1 MHLIQFPRNARL
13 TDWFI
18 RCDLDAEYKDATLH
32 ATVEAHSSVR
42 STLRLTLRELA
53 KNGGAILGKASRT
66 IDNSSGPVE
75 MSLAVSNPTK
85 WTAETPYLYE
95 VELSLDSRPTQDH
108 PHVVHQRFGFRKVQ
122 RKDGMIVVNGKP
134 IRFRGVNRHDH
145 HPRLGRAVPFD
156 SVLRDLLLMKQ
167 HNINAIRCSHYPSH
181 PGLYGLADEL
191 GLWVMDEADLE
202 CHGFLDAISQP
213 LQLDPHL
220 SYEERR
226 RLTFELCA
234 KPTSDNPSWEA
245 AYVDRMEAM
254 VQRDKNHASIIV
266 WSLGNES
273 FYGQCHR
280 AMARYGRSVD
290 PTRLIHYEGDVEA
303 DTADMFSFM
312 YPGLEKLRHL
322 AATKGSN
329 SNEKEAGFEKPI
341 ILCEYGHAMGNGP
354 GLLPDYE
361 DCFDQ
366 IPRLQGGFI
375 WEWANHGL
383 WKDGQDGRSGYFA
396 YGGDFDDDPND
407 GPFVMDGLLYSTHEP
422 APGLLELKRAYEPV
436 KLALDGH
443 RLTVRNRYDFIHLG
457 HLAASY
463 TVEAFDDDTA
473 TILASGELA
482 LPSTA
487 PGSCS
492 VLLLP
497 TEITK
502 HAAPGAYLTVSVRQR
517 YATAWAPIGYEVS
530 WTQAPLSPLPELSS
544 DQSPLVSAVALRRPE
559 SSISTK
565 ISGTKL
571 MISGEGSWTF
581 EFDTAFGV
589 LSSWKSNLV
598 TLLEAD
604 PATRAAILPSFYRP
618 PTDNDEDDMKHWR
631 SYRLHQLTSQ
641 LRSFR
646 VHPGTTHG
654 LIIEAQTF
662 IGPPVLAWGF
672 DTTTV
677 YRIAPDGSI
686 SMCVSVTPVGSP
698 PKTMPRAG
706 LNVRASAQL
715 KRVKWLGLG
724 PGESYPDKRAAQRL
738 GVWAVDSLEQLA
750 TPYEVPQ
757 EYGNRM
763 GTAWVNFTNESGQG
777 FRARPVAGMQN
788 GEGLSWVAK
797 EFSDAA
803 IEAARHPCD
812 LNATTR
818 EEATLIRLDAR
829 VRGVGTAACGPGPL
843 AKHDLE
849 VRPLQYE
856 ITLESVGL

>member
-1 MHLIQFPRNARL
+1 M
-13 TDWFI
+13 
-18 RCDLDAEYKDATLH
+18 
-32 ATVEAHSSVR
+32 
-42 STLRLTLRELA
+42 TLRELA
-53 KNGGAILGKASRT
+53 NNGGAILGKASRT
-66 IDNSSGPVE
+66 IDSSSGRVE
-75 MSLAVSNPTK
+75 VSLAVSNPKK
-85 WTAETPYLYE
+85 WTAETPYLYD
-95 VELSLDSRPTQDH
+95 VELSLDSKPIQTH
-108 PHVVHQRFGFRKVQ
+108 PQVVHQRFGFRKVQ
-122 RKDGMIVVNGKP
+122 RKDGLMIVNGKP

-156 SVLRDLLLMKQ
+156 FLWHDLLLMKQ
-167 HNINAIRCSHYPSH
+167 HNINAVRCIHYPSH
-181 PGLYGLADEL
+181 PRLYDVADEL

-213 LQLDPHL
+213 LQLDPRL

-226 RLTFELCA
+226 RLTFELFA

-245 AYVDRMEAM
+245 AYADRMEAM
-254 VQRDKNHASIIV
+254 VQRAKNHASIIV

-273 FYGQCHR
+273 FYGECHR

-290 PTRLIHYEGDVEA
+290 PTRLLHYEGDVEA
-303 DTADMFSFM
+303 DTADMYSFM

-322 AATKGSN
+322 AATKGISSN
-329 SNEKEAGFEKPI
+329 DTEPGFEKPI

-361 DCFDQ
+361 ACFDQ

-383 WKDGQDGRSGYFA
+383 WKDGHDGRSGYFA
-396 YGGDFDDDPND
+396 YGGDFEDEPND
-407 GPFVMDGLLYSTHEP
+407 GAFVMDGLLYSTHEP

-436 KLALDGH
+436 KLALESH
-443 RLTVRNRYDFIHLG
+443 QLTIRNRYDFIHLE

-463 TVEAFDDDTA
+463 TVEIFDDDAA
-473 TILASGELA
+473 TIFASGELA

-497 TEITK
+497 AEITK
-502 HAAPGAYLTVSVRQR
+502 HAASGAYLTVSVCQR
-517 YATAWAPIGYEVS
+517 HTTAWALVGHEVS
-530 WTQAPLSPLPELSS
+530 WTQAPLSPLLELSLYHS
-544 DQSPLVSAVALRRPE
+544 SLMSAVAFRRPK
-559 SSISTK
+559 SSISTE

-571 MISGEGSWTF
+571 TVSGEGSWTF
-581 EFDTAFGV
+581 EFETAFGV

-604 PATRAAILPSFYRP
+604 PATRVAILPSFYRP
-618 PTDNDEDDMKHWR
+618 PTDNDEEDMKHWR

-641 LRSFR
+641 IRSFR
-646 VHPGTTHG
+646 VIPPGTTHE

-672 DTTTV
+672 DTMTV
-677 YRIAPDGSI
+677 YRIASDGSI
-686 SMCVSVTPVGSP
+686 IMRVSATPVGSP

-706 LNVRASAQL
+706 LDVRASAQL
-715 KRVKWLGLG
+715 NRVKWLGLG

-738 GVWAVDSLEQLA
+738 RVWAVDSVAQLA

-777 FRARPVAGMQN
+777 FRALPVAGMQN

-812 LNATTR
+812 LNATTPQ
-818 EEATLIRLDAR
+818 EGATLIRLDCR

-856 ITLESVGL
+856 IMLKSVGL